1 MRLQLPL
8 VALSHSATQPIV
20 TVMMMVVFVV
30 VLVMVLVM
38 VLVVGMVKIV
48 TIQEVRSKVG
58 SIGVSSRLRKGPAF
72 FLMMMMIT
80 TMLMMT
86 IIAFPRS

>member
-30 VLVMVLVM
+30 VLVM

-72 FLMMMMIT
+72 FPMMMMI

>member
-1 MRLQLPL
+1 M
-8 VALSHSATQPIV
+8 VALSHSATQPIL

-30 VLVMVLVM
+30 VLVMVLV
-38 VLVVGMVKIV
+38 VVMVKMV

>member
-20 TVMMMVVFVV
+20 TVMMMVVVLVV
-30 VLVMVLVM
+30 VLVKM
-38 VLVVGMVKIV
+38 V

-72 FLMMMMIT
+72 FPMMMMIT
-80 TMLMMT
+80 MLMMT
-86 IIAFPRS
+86 KIAFPRS

>member
-72 FLMMMMIT
+72 FPMMMMI

>member
-1 MRLQLPL
+1 M

-20 TVMMMVVFVV
+20 TVMMTVVFVV
-30 VLVMVLVM
+30 VLVMVLG
-38 VLVVGMVKIV
+38 VGMVKIV

>member
-1 MRLQLPL
+1 MRLQLPTI
-8 VALSHSATQPIV
+8 ALSHSATQPIV

-30 VLVMVLVM
+30 VLVMVLV
-38 VLVVGMVKIV
+38 VVMVKMV

-58 SIGVSSRLRKGPAF
+58 SIGVRSRLRKGPAF
-72 FLMMMMIT
+72 FPMMMMI